1 MEKELLSVIVTL
13 NSVLRSM
20 RPSKFVYRNLTNQ
33 HILRCCLA
41 IENFSPAFH
50 HMHGVKGVIACNLS
64 RLPINDT
71 ITEGKNNGKRNSDVD
86 EFGEMHAFDIFLN
99 VY

>member
-1 MEKELLSVIVTL
+1 
-13 NSVLRSM
+13 
-20 RPSKFVYRNLTNQ
+20 
-33 HILRCCLA
+33 
-41 IENFSPAFH
+41 
-50 HMHGVKGVIACNLS
+50 MHGVKGVIACNLS

-71 ITEGKNNGKRNSDVD
+71 ITEGKNKGQRNSDVD